1 MLNYLVQGHVKWK
14 RKKILCLHQFLT
26 MASLADQ
33 FLQDIGTSSDSD
45 DGSEG
50 PSFALEAEAELPHLT
65 DDQLNESETG
75 KNPIAGES
83 APSSRALKN
92 DAYETLLAKLDV
104 LDSRLCGLSEETAL
118 NGEATHNLISEC
130 AFNIAKA
137 DEAIQSVHGILTK
150 VYSPA
155 FPELES
161 LILNPLDYARVASLA
176 VKHEDLS
183 EVDFRPIL
191 PSAVV
196 ITVQVTASLTAGRPL
211 PPETRAHVCAL
222 SELMQR
228 LDARRGTLLA
238 HLGLKVMMTAPNLCT
253 IVGGEVA
260 AKLLAHAGGLT
271 TLARMPSGN
280 VKVLGKKREIT
291 GGTSSPTIR
300 IHDGVI
306 HTCPLVMTLPPKL
319 RSKCGDI
326 IAGKATLAA
335 RVDAARGSRDGKV
348 GRELRA
354 GIEAKFAKMQERAP
368 ARTAKPLPVPGDEAK
383 RRHRGGARARKEKE
397 RMGMTEMRRLS
408 NRVKFGEAE
417 IVGGNDLESEG
428 MGMLNAK
435 SGKVRVRAKKTDS
448 VAVAAKRRL
457 EKQKK
462 LENRSEAE
470 QLGIASSFV
479 LPVGSESRQKDEAN
493 GPERT
498 GDENRKT
505 SNYFSAVTPFLGVA
519 KRDRKIAKD

>member
-1 MLNYLVQGHVKWK
+1 MGENQEW
-14 RKKILCLHQFLT
+14 LT
-26 MASLADQ
+26 YQIFIMASLADQ
-33 FLQDIGTSSDSD
+33 FLQDIGTSSGSD

-50 PSFALEAEAELPHLT
+50 SSLALGVEAKRLRST
-65 DDQLNESETG
+65 DDQLVGSETW
-75 KNPIAGES
+75 KNSVAGELATS
-83 APSSRALKN
+83 HSLKY
-92 DAYETLLAKLDV
+92 DIYESLLAKLDV
-104 LDSRLCGLSEETAL
+104 LDSRLRGLSEEAAL
-118 NGEATHNLISEC
+118 NAEAMHNLVSEC

-137 DEAIQSVHGILTK
+137 DEAIQSVHGLLTK

-183 EVDFRPIL
+183 EIDFRPIL

-196 ITVQVTASLTAGRPL
+196 ITVQVTASSTAGRPL

-228 LDARRGTLLA
+228 LDARRGTLLK
-238 HLGLKVMMTAPNLCT
+238 HLGLKVTMTAPNLCM

-280 VKVLGKKREIT
+280 VKVLGKKREIS
-291 GGTSSPTIR
+291 GGTSSSTSR

-319 RSKCGDI
+319 RSKGGDI
-326 IAGKATLAA
+326 VAGKATLAA
-335 RVDAARGSRDGKV
+335 RVDAARGSHDGKV

-397 RMGMTEMRRLS
+397 RMGMTEMRKLS

-417 IVGGNDLESEG
+417 IVGGNDLENEG

-435 SGKVRVRAKKTDS
+435 SEKVRVRAKKTDS

-462 LENRSEAE
+462 RENRSEAE
-470 QLGIASSFV
+470 QLGITSSFV
-479 LPVGSESRQKDEAN
+479 FPPGSEAIPKDEPN
-493 GPERT
+493 GSERT
-498 GDENRKT
+498 GGDSRGQFIAPSGPNKKT
-505 SNYFSAVTPFLGVA
+505 SSYFSAVTPFLGVD
-519 KRDRKIAKD
+519 KGRRKITKN